1 MIDFISSLAIL
12 ELSRGRGGEEPTM
25 MTDEQIARYE
35 DAGFSRW
42 TKRDMDRLYIDTT
55 RLGLECDLKRDHEPC
70 LGDWQGKRVS
80 ERDCRRIYFSKVW
93 VDVRDGSLHVA
104 SDFQPSLGDESV
116 EDAARAYIA
125 TI

>member
-1 MIDFISSLAIL
+1 MSSLAIL

-55 RLGLECDLKRDHEPC
+55 RLGLECDFKRDHEPC

-80 ERDCRRIYFSKVW
+80 EADCRRIYFSKVW

-104 SDFQPSLGDESV
+104 SDFRPSIGDESV

-125 TI
+125 AI

>member
-80 ERDCRRIYFSKVW
+80 EADCRRIYFSKVW

>member
-1 MIDFISSLAIL
+1 
-12 ELSRGRGGEEPTM
+12 M

-80 ERDCRRIYFSKVW
+80 DADCRRIYFSKVW

-104 SDFQPSLGDESV
+104 SDFQPEPRRRVGRGRGPRLHRDHLGHT
-116 EDAARAYIA
+116 ARPARRIA
-125 TI
+125 GTIWNRT

>member
-25 MTDEQIARYE
+25 MTDEQIAKYE

-80 ERDCRRIYFSKVW
+80 NADCRRIYFSKVW
-93 VDVRDGSLHVA
+93 VDVKDGSLHVA